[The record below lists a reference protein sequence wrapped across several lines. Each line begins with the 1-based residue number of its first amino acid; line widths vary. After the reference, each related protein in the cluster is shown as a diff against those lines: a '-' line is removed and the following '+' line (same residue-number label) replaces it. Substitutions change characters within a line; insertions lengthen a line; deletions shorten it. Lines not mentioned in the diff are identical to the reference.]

1 MELKPEVIKAIR
13 DSLIQPAAKQE
24 IHMSDAQVICARL
37 ELLFG
42 IEFPSP
48 QAASKPNEPI
58 AFIAV
63 NNVLIPYLDMRISMM
78 SRFKL
83 GGLISTLAP
92 AIYKE
97 MQDE

>member
-1 MELKPEVIKAIR
+1 MELNSETVKAIR
-13 DSLIQPAAKQE
+13 EALNQSPAKRE

-37 ELLFG
+37 ELLFC
-42 IEFPSP
+42 IEFPTP
-48 QAASKPNEPI
+48 QVASKPNEPI
-58 AFIAV
+58 EFIPI
-63 NNVLIPYLDMRISMM
+63 NDMLIPYLDMRISMM

-97 MQDE
+97 MENE

>member
-1 MELKPEVIKAIR
+1 MQLNPEVIKAMKEA
-13 DSLIQPAAKQE
+13 LNQPPAKRE

-37 ELLFG
+37 ELLFR

-48 QAASKPNEPI
+48 QVASKPNEPI

-63 NNVLIPYLDMRISMM
+63 NDALTPYLDMRISMM
-78 SRFKL
+78 SHFKL
-83 GGLISTLAP
+83 GSLISTLVP
-92 AIYKE
+92 TIYKE

>member
-1 MELKPEVIKAIR
+1 MQLNPEVIKAIKEA
-13 DSLIQPAAKQE
+13 LNQPPAKRE

-37 ELLFG
+37 ELLFRT
-42 IEFPSP
+42 EFPSP
-48 QAASKPNEPI
+48 QVASKPNEPI

-63 NNVLIPYLDMRISMM
+63 NDALTPYLDMRISMM